1 MDISNGVTLIRTAST
16 HDLTGLLIK
25 SEVTDRHVFISGDH
39 GHMAEVIAVITK
51 RLNEGFSF
59 DVLRDYAQFTIK
71 RINQGA

>member
-25 SEVTDRHVFISGDH
+25 SEVTDRHVFISGNH
-39 GHMAEVIAVITK
+39 SHMAEVIAVITK
-51 RLNEGFSF
+51 RLNDGFSF
-59 DVLRDYAQFTIK
+59 DVLRDYAQFTIE